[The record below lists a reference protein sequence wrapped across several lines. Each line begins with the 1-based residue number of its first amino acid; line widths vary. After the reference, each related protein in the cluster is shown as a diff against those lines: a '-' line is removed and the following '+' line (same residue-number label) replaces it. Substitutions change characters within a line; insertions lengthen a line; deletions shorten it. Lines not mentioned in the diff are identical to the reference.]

1 MAGSIQRRLIS
12 ITSLV
17 LVVFLT
23 STGWVLDRTY
33 SASIVQGAEEQL
45 KLVIYALMGIAEE
58 EGASLV
64 FNQSLADPRLA
75 QAESGYMPL
84 SPTLAVKFFGA
95 RRHFSPLIHQ
105 ISATTCP
112 SKT

>member
-12 ITSLV
+12 ITSLI
-17 LVVFLT
+17 LVIFLT

-58 EGASLV
+58 EGASLGV
-64 FNQSLADPRLA
+64 QSIARRSA
-75 QAESGYMPL
+75 L
-84 SPTLAVKFFGA
+84 SPSRIWALCHCHYRSKANALALAFTSVY
-95 RRHFSPLIHQ
+95 
-105 ISATTCP
+105 
-112 SKT
+112 